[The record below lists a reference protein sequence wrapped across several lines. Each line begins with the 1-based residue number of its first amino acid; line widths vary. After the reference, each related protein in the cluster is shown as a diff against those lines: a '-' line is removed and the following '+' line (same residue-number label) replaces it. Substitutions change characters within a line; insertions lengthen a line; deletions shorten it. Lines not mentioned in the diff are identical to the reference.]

1 MADVTAKYVMQP
13 VEQVAHIGE
22 PSNDGVD
29 HRLSAGPEPQP
40 RPEGAQ
46 QVFEQETHANPAAI
60 ESSPSQPREVSGGDN
75 GGDMMRLPS
84 TGSNNDVLSLS
95 QMDKK
100 VDLKPWTDDG
110 SANKDYLVVVLPKK
124 KASPLGLGRL
134 AKGKT
139 CGGPTY
145 KNITHSTLN
154 TKGDLAGGIE
164 RLAANQAEVHEM
176 IRMELPV
183 LDLAGC
189 LRPNEHIL
197 TTLPCVGFNGARTQR
212 FAHGSQQI

>member
-1 MADVTAKYVMQP
+1 
-13 VEQVAHIGE
+13 
-22 PSNDGVD
+22 
-29 HRLSAGPEPQP
+29 
-40 RPEGAQ
+40 
-46 QVFEQETHANPAAI
+46 
-60 ESSPSQPREVSGGDN
+60 
-75 GGDMMRLPS
+75 MMRLPS

-176 IRMELPV
+176 MRMELPV